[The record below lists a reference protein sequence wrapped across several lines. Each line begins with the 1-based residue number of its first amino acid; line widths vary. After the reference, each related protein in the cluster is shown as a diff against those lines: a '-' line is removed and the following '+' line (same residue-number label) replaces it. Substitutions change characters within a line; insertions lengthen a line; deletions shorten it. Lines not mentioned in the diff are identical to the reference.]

1 MREASIMVQ
10 ASPKFMSFEE
20 FLEWYPDREGRY
32 ELYRGAIV
40 EMLPTGDHE
49 EVTAFTTRKLIL
61 EIDRLNLPDII
72 PRTYFVKPPG
82 EDSGYQP
89 DILVLDRAALQDE
102 PRWQKSS
109 TIERGESI
117 KLAVEVVSTN
127 WGTDYG
133 NKVTDY
139 ERMGIPEYWIV
150 DFKGLGAKRYIG
162 SPKQPTISVYRLIEG
177 EYQVQQFRGNDR
189 VISDIFPEL
198 TLTAEQIFSAGV

>member
-1 MREASIMVQ
+1 MVQ

-20 FLEWYPDREGRY
+20 FVESYPDREGRY

-61 EIDRLNLPDII
+61 EIDRLNLPYII
-72 PRTYFVKPPG
+72 PRTYLVKPPG

-89 DILVLDRAALQDE
+89 DMLVLDRAALQDE
-102 PRWQKSS
+102 PRWKKSS

-162 SPKQPTISVYRLIEG
+162 SPKQPTISVYQLLEG